1 MIRGTSSSST
11 RTQNGLSLP
20 HVIAVDGPSASGK
33 GTLSRKLAK
42 ELGYT
47 YVDSGAM
54 YRTLAWHCL
63 EKGVELPA
71 TAAQLNA
78 TTERPVVAALRRWKS
93 ELKAVNG
100 AAWLHVDG
108 YFPEKEIRTDR
119 VERVVPVIAQI
130 GKVRD
135 WMVARQRDCVQF
147 GPLVMEGRD
156 IGTEVFPLAPV
167 KFFLDANAEA
177 RAERMQGRG
186 NTAGTDRDRLDMTR
200 KKGALIPA
208 LDAMRVDNTGQTV
221 EETFAVLMAHVTARL
236 KVSPGPKDGA
246 AGAAA
251 SIS

>member
-1 MIRGTSSSST
+1 VSDTPTKRGSST
-11 RTQNGLSLP
+11 RTVNGLSLP
-20 HVIAVDGPSASGK
+20 QVIAMDGPSASGK

-42 ELGYT
+42 ELGYI

-63 EKGVELPA
+63 QREVPIPA
-71 TAAQLNA
+71 AEQLNA
-78 TTERPVVAALRRWKS
+78 TTEKPIIAALRRWKA
-93 ELKAVNG
+93 ELKLVNG
-100 AAWLHVDG
+100 ALWLHVDG

-119 VERVVPVIAQI
+119 VERAVPVIAQI

-135 WMVARQRDCVQF
+135 WMVARQRDCMQF

-167 KFFLDANAEA
+167 KFFLDANPEA

-186 NTAGTDRDRLDMTR
+186 NSAGTERDRLDMNR

-208 LDAMRVDNTGQTV
+208 LDALRVDNTGQTV
-221 EETFAVLMAHVTARL
+221 EETFAVLMAHVRARL
-236 KVSPGPKDGA
+236 RLPAVDEGSAKPATV
-246 AGAAA
+246 
-251 SIS
+251 